1 MGVRKAARERSNFMR
16 RAHRNF
22 LLAAL
27 AFVLAVLAAGCGGGG
42 SISENYE
49 LSGPQ
54 GSVRLAVGSKNFTE
68 QEILGHITLLALKAA
83 NAEVIDRTGLGG
95 TERVRQALISDNID
109 MYWEYTGTGW
119 LVHLAK
125 PEPISDSQEQYQAV
139 AEQDLEQN
147 NVEWLEP
154 APANNTYAIAVREG
168 AYGEVQNISDLGRL
182 IEERPDDATLCVGPE
197 FSERADGLPGLEEN
211 YGFEFPEDSVFV
223 ISAGTVYG
231 AVANGEKCNFGSVF
245 RTNGRVPELGLRLL
259 EDDEDFFAVYNPSL
273 NIREETLDQYPELA
287 EIFAP
292 ISEELDTETLR
303 ELSAAV
309 EVEGDPPANVAE
321 RWLQENGFISGTAGN

>member
-1 MGVRKAARERSNFMR
+1 MR
-16 RAHRNF
+16 LVYKNL

-27 AFVLAVLAAGCGGGG
+27 AFVLVVLATGCGGGG
-42 SISENYE
+42 SISEDYE

-83 NAEVIDRTGLGG
+83 NAEVIDRTGMGG
-95 TERVRQALISDNID
+95 TESVRRALVSGNID

-119 LVHLAK
+119 LIHQAQA
-125 PEPISDSQEQYQAV
+125 EPIPDPQEQYQAV
-139 AEQDLEQN
+139 AEQDLQQN
-147 NVEWLEP
+147 NIEWVEP

-168 AYGEVQNISDLGRL
+168 AYENIQTISDLGRL
-182 IEERPDDATLCVGPE
+182 IEERPDEATLCVGSE
-197 FSERADGLPGLEEN
+197 FSERADGLPGLEES
-211 YGFEFPEDSVFV
+211 YGFEFPEDNVFV
-223 ISAGTVYG
+223 LPASTVYG
-231 AVANGEKCNFGSVF
+231 AVNSGEKCNFGSVF
-245 RTNGRVPELGLRLL
+245 RTNGRVPEMGLRLL
-259 EDDEDFFAVYNPSL
+259 EDDENFFAVYNPSL
-273 NIREETLDQYPELA
+273 NIREETLEQYPELA

-309 EVEGDPPANVAE
+309 LVEGNSPEDVAE
-321 RWLQENGFISGTAGN
+321 RWLQENGFISGTAGNE